1 MQRSQGEKMRKLT
14 NLYNQIFEVLHKYT
28 DDIFKLFLRLYV
40 ADAFFRAGLTK
51 LGSWDSQ
58 MPFLSLGARY
68 LFKSE
73 YSVPLI
79 PWELAAYLATA
90 AELVLPVLLV
100 LGLATRLSALALF
113 LFNIIAVVS
122 YPVLWE
128 GGYYDH
134 KLWGIMLLVIV
145 IYGQG
150 RISIDALICN
160 KHHQK

>member
-1 MQRSQGEKMRKLT
+1 M
-14 NLYNQIFEVLHKYT
+14 NLYNQIFKVLHQYSN
-28 DDIFKLFLRLYV
+28 DIFKLFLRLYV

-51 LGSWDSQ
+51 LGSWDSP
-58 MPFLSLGARY
+58 MPFLSSGARY
-68 LFKSE
+68 LFKNE
-73 YSVPLI
+73 YSVPFI
-79 PWELAAYLATA
+79 PWELAAYLGTV

-134 KLWGIMLLVIV
+134 KLWGVMLLVIV

-150 RISIDALICN
+150 RVSLDRIICR
-160 KHHQK
+160 QYPQQ